1 MSTFDSL
8 LPHCTVFL
16 NGLIENRPVSSGT
29 GFYYFFNDTFSDE
42 DGNINELGT
51 ARIGIVTNK
60 HVVNGIEKIKYFFNS
75 SVEGVPGYEAQE
87 VSVSL
92 NTNSVIF
99 HPNPNIDLCV
109 ILADSLMESI
119 HSTGRKLHLYP
130 VRKNNRRTDEQ
141 LKEME
146 TIQNLIMIGYPRG
159 IWDSVNN
166 LPIIRSG
173 INATPIYANYQGE
186 PNFAVDI
193 ALYPGSSGSP
203 VFIYDK
209 GFYLEG
215 NNFTLGNRLSFVGV
229 ISSGHT
235 TNHRLESGS
244 IQEMLHIGIAIKV
257 SELDV
262 FEELILRHYEG

>member
-1 MSTFDSL
+1 MGTFDNL

-16 NGLIENRPVSSGT
+16 TGLVENKSVSSGT
-29 GFYYFFNDTFSDE
+29 GFYYFFNDTFADE
-42 DGNINELGT
+42 NGNTNELGT

-60 HVVNGIEKIKYFFNS
+60 HVVNGIEQIKYFFNS

-87 VSVSL
+87 ISVSL
-92 NTNSVIF
+92 NKDSVIF

-109 ILADSLMESI
+109 IMADSLIESI
-119 HSTGRKLHLYP
+119 RSTGRKLHLYP
-130 VRKNNRRTDEQ
+130 VRKIIRRTHEQ
-141 LKEME
+141 FKEME

-173 INATPIYANYQGE
+173 INATPLYENYQGE

-209 GFYLEG
+209 GFYLDD
-215 NNFTLGNRLSFVGV
+215 NNFTHGNRLIFVGV
-229 ISSGHT
+229 ISSGHV
-235 TNHRLESGS
+235 TNHIIESVS
-244 IQEMLHIGIAIKV
+244 IQEMLHIGIAIKA

-262 FEELILRHYEG
+262 FEELIRSHYED